1 MKQIESFDEFFDHC
15 EKNNIGIVHADVF
28 VKALRRKEFEKQEE
42 ISNIF
47 KIGNFYFDESEGN
60 YTGTN
65 GSALAYLRGS
75 WVFWEKRQ
83 SEIDE
88 LEAKLQL
95 CKTEN
100 KALLNKV
107 NNSELP
113 KQLIEQGQRLNA
125 QSQQIASLKWQLSK
139 VGFTDNGGEL
149 MKPPLGDPPNYLS
162 ECEKLNRLG

>member
-1 MKQIESFDEFFDHC
+1 MRS
-15 EKNNIGIVHADVF
+15 
-28 VKALRRKEFEKQEE
+28 EFEK
-42 ISNIF
+42 NRYW
-47 KIGNFYFDESEGN
+47 IGLYRTDVDFDESLGEFGRYVVNDSRRIDAGN
-60 YTGTN
+60 LETFN
-65 GSALAYLRGS
+65 EKWEAYANA
-75 WVFWEKRQ
+75 WQHQQ
-83 SEIDE
+83 SKVDE

-95 CKTEN
+95 CRTEN
-100 KALLNKV
+100 KALLNKI